1 MIKEKVNQFY
11 KEEGVV
17 FETPSLETPEP
28 YFSTAHCDICDSS
41 YGGYRYEVVFL
52 RADFSRIESA
62 VCIDCFEA
70 CFMLENGEDHTSL
83 Q

>member
-1 MIKEKVNQFY
+1 MIKEKIREFY
-11 KEEGVV
+11 DKEGVV
-17 FETPSLETPEP
+17 FETPNAEHPEP

-41 YGGYRYEVVFL
+41 LGGYRYEIVFL